1 MAWQTTQS
9 KTETAEEEKGIT
21 ITITYEQRA
30 REWQYTAVVLVPDEA
45 VLRQADADAGERD
58 ADAEPDAAAGAD
70 VADDLGPEP
79 RPPPNPAP
87 EPQPDPPERAHRRV
101 HGVPPLVPPQHPLDY
116 HPRLHLHRRRHLH
129 NPQTKQQ
136 KKKSQSPT
144 RIAGNG
150 AGGERAFQVV
160 GIPASCVGHSVSWT
174 RRDRWAAAAVAAG
187 GGFGGNRACVWVGL
201 GDWMGW
207 RRRRPL
213 GGLNSGG
220 RPCRRRGHLILL
232 SISLSHTRSNPH
244 PLRPSPSCAF
254 PAALFG
260 EDGGPGGRSFADLA
274 FGPSLLF

>member
-136 KKKSQSPT
+136 KKKKSISDENCWKWRGRGESISSGGNT
-144 RIAGNG
+144 CELRGAFGVVDAAGSV
-150 AGGERAFQVV
+150 GGGGGGGGGWWIWGES
-160 GIPASCVGHSVSWT
+160 GMCVGWSRGLDGLEEEEATWRVEQW
-174 RRDRWAAAAVAAG
+174 WAAMSSPWPPYPPLNLSLTHTLESPSTPAVAVVRFSGCA
-187 GGFGGNRACVWVGL
+187 F
-201 GDWMGW
+201 W
-207 RRRRPL
+207 RGRRP
-213 GGLNSGG
+213 
-220 RPCRRRGHLILL
+220 RG
-232 SISLSHTRSNPH
+232 SE
-244 PLRPSPSCAF
+244 LR
-254 PAALFG
+254 
-260 EDGGPGGRSFADLA
+260 
-274 FGPSLLF
+274 